1 MKEYLLK
8 NFELYFP
15 ATFSKTIS
23 YKIVDELVYAELND
37 GTIVRYDDLRNS
49 IKTVK
54 RIDMDLT
61 EQQSRIELSRRI
73 YNRMRRMGM
82 TQYELAAMTG
92 LSEVTISKYMNGKTS
107 PTYFSLSK
115 IAKALKC
122 TLDDLVY
129 ID

>member
-1 MKEYLLK
+1 MKENLLK

-15 ATFSKTIS
+15 ATFSKMLS
-23 YKIVDELVYAELND
+23 YKIIDELVYAELND
-37 GTIVRYDDLRNS
+37 GTIVRYDDMRNS
-49 IKTVK
+49 IKTVR
-54 RIDMDLT
+54 RIDNELT
-61 EQQSRIELSRRI
+61 EAQSRMELSRRI
-73 YNRMRRMGM
+73 YNRMRKLGI

-92 LSEVTISKYMNGKTS
+92 LTEVTISRYMNCRSS

-129 ID
+129 MD